1 MSFLV
6 LPSSP
11 PDDSFDA
18 MSSKTPVLSR
28 VEKSKSVTLGS
39 MRQAKSAGSIQVP
52 TPTPQDSNRSSIKPG
67 PEPRESTRPVSIR
80 MSIYYIFLQIRTS
93 MLFVTQ
99 YEKDLM
105 ETLAQS
111 LRDEYPAAHLRRV
124 VSDEFL
130 APIMMPSHV
139 RIEIFLSKI
148 FE

>member
-67 PEPRESTRPVSIR
+67 PEPRESTRP
-80 MSIYYIFLQIRTS
+80 